1 MDPITQDREKYML
14 TRTLVDELA
23 SVMKLKSSLP
33 DSTLMILVHFIL
45 QDAGGTLPPHC
56 LLMDDT
62 DNSTNNV
69 KVSSADGSTGSGSIG
84 AFDCI
89 RPHFND
95 IMDFLADV
103 HTLSKLKSNSRAM
116 SPGPGLDEDT
126 LGGTVKAG
134 MAQLLALEIVRG
146 NGKDNKCL
154 QRYMPWLLNP
164 PSSIQQGPREF
175 LECVCHVRLLSW
187 LLGALQ
193 HTALVI
199 DTHSN
204 GPLSMPREYKLLLK
218 SYLCYPFTKT
228 KQEAAICP
236 DYHTGNLIHS
246 PRYSSS
252 RDLINSPLQF
262 RTM

>member
-1 MDPITQDREKYML
+1 M
-14 TRTLVDELA
+14 
-23 SVMKLKSSLP
+23 
-33 DSTLMILVHFIL
+33 
-45 QDAGGTLPPHC
+45 PPHC
-56 LLMDDT
+56 LLMDES

-69 KVSSADGSTGSGSIG
+69 KVSSADGSTGSGSTG

-164 PSSIQQGPREF
+164 PSSIQQGYD
-175 LECVCHVRLLSW
+175 C
-187 LLGALQ
+187 
-193 HTALVI
+193 I
-199 DTHSN
+199 DTFHWNNSLKKNNLQATGVSRMRLSCEAVVLVVIRCIATYSSGDSHSF
-204 GPLSMPREYKLLLK
+204 EW
-218 SYLCYPFTKT
+218 T
-228 KQEAAICP
+228 
-236 DYHTGNLIHS
+236 LIHAK
-246 PRYSSS
+246 
-252 RDLINSPLQF
+252 
-262 RTM
+262 